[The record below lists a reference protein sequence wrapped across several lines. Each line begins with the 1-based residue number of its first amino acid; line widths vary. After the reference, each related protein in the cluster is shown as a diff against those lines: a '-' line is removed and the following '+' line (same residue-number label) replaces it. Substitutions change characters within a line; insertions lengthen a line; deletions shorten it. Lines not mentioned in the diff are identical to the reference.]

1 MTVEMQILNSNLT
14 AVSLFSGIGGLDLAL
29 SNAGVKVCAS
39 VEIDKK
45 CRDVLAKHFPETQ
58 LFTDIKDVTGEQL
71 RATGFIP
78 ERGII
83 TAGFPCQ
90 DLSVAGLRKG
100 LAGSRS
106 GLFWEI
112 IRLVD
117 ETQPRY
123 LIIENVAG
131 LLSSQS
137 GRDLGIVIEALVER
151 RYGIA
156 WRVLDSQHFGVPQR
170 RRRVFIVA
178 SLGEHRSPVEVL
190 FEPESRTGHLEPSKK
205 KRQNSARL
213 STSSVN
219 GNSSVDTQ
227 LFDATRNADVRFYDQ
242 SPTMKARWGTGGNNV
257 PMLALPIQDGR
268 DIEKKQNGLGVGVTD
283 APSYTLDATGAQAV
297 AYVPRVATMQGIG
310 DYADTGVASTM
321 KQRDYKDATDL
332 VVTQPDVL
340 MRNRE
345 GKPGGGK
352 GPLMSEDISLT
363 IATSNDQT
371 LFTKGTVRRLTPT
384 ECERLQSFPD
394 GWTAGQ
400 SDSARYKQLGNAVTV
415 SVVAWIVNRMVS
427 VDEANTK

>member
-1 MTVEMQILNSNLT
+1 M
-14 AVSLFSGIGGLDLAL
+14 SLFAGIGGFDLAL

-39 VEIDKK
+39 VEIDNK
-45 CRDVLAKHFPETQ
+45 CRDVLAKHFPETK
-58 LFTDIKDVTGEQL
+58 LFSDIKDVTGEQL
-71 RATGFIP
+71 RAAGFIP

-156 WRVLDSQHFGVPQR
+156 WRVLDSQYFGVPQR

-178 SLGEHRSPVEVL
+178 SLGEHRSPVEIL
-190 FEPESRTGHLEPSKK
+190 FEPESRTGHLEPSTKK
-205 KRQNSARL
+205 KQKTTRVSVQ
-213 STSSVN
+213 STDVHTFTKSRRASS
-219 GNSSVDTQ
+219 DTDYETWVESDITPTLNQFDIADTRTTTIITEPQ
-227 LFDATRNADVRFYDQ
+227 LFDATRNADVRFYNQ

-257 PMLALPIQDGR
+257 PML
-268 DIEKKQNGLGVGVTD
+268 
-283 APSYTLDATGAQAV
+283 
-297 AYVPRVATMQGIG
+297 ATMQGIG

-332 VVTQPDVL
+332 VVTQPDTL

-352 GPLMSEDISLT
+352 GPLMSENISLT

-384 ECERLQSFPD
+384 ECERLQAFPD
-394 GWTAGQ
+394 GWTDGQ